1 MIYKVIL
8 SLFML
13 SSSSGKGDNRAQNS
27 NHIKHP
33 DPDRISALERLGQNF
48 ILNRRYD
55 KAYHCYSAA
64 LQLLEG
70 VGGFESQNLRMNFSL
85 SLTQCDLKRGDF
97 YQVILRC
104 TDIIDESSIPVTP
117 NENQLSEVS
126 EIQLEMLGKARYR
139 RGLSFYKLGLPNLA
153 ILDMKVAST
162 LIDSPKVIAYIESIM
177 KEDNSTIAIFES
189 PDPSSASSQED
200 MQSILDY
207 AQKAAATKHYST
219 KEIERLLQP
228 EQEENPF
235 ASLMSTAKSNQMNPF
250 GSLLGGLGSP
260 AAGGKGML
268 DSLLDPSSPQVEMF
282 APLLQ
287 QFLGVDKKTI
297 DSVLSISKAM
307 YAVFKVFSRYYGTLV
322 KYSGFFMGAFW
333 IIISVVMK

>member
-1 MIYKVIL
+1 
-8 SLFML
+8 
-13 SSSSGKGDNRAQNS
+13 
-27 NHIKHP
+27 
-33 DPDRISALERLGQNF
+33 
-48 ILNRRYD
+48 
-55 KAYHCYSAA
+55 
-64 LQLLEG
+64 
-70 VGGFESQNLRMNFSL
+70 
-85 SLTQCDLKRGDF
+85 
-97 YQVILRC
+97 
-104 TDIIDESSIPVTP
+104 
-117 NENQLSEVS
+117 
-126 EIQLEMLGKARYR
+126 
-139 RGLSFYKLGLPNLA
+139 
-153 ILDMKVAST
+153 
-162 LIDSPKVIAYIESIM
+162 M
-177 KEDNSTIAIFES
+177 KEDNSTIAVFES
-189 PDPSSASSQED
+189 PDPSSPSSQED

-207 AQKAAATKHYST
+207 AQKAATTKHYST
-219 KEIERLLQP
+219 KEIERLLIP

-235 ASLMSTAKSNQMNPF
+235 ASLMPSAKSNQMNPF

-260 AAGGKGML
+260 AAGGML